1 MSYIN
6 YKVKYMIDLN
16 NVGFVLASKYR
27 KIIMESLL
35 DSNKTIKEISDECDV
50 GKRLLYA
57 PAKSLR
63 DYGLVVKKERTYAIN
78 DEGAEVINFIH
89 EKWGK

>member
-1 MSYIN
+1 M
-6 YKVKYMIDLN
+6 DLN
-16 NVGFVLASKYR
+16 NVSLIIASKYR
-27 KIIMESLL
+27 KLIMESLL

-50 GKRLLYA
+50 SKRLLYA

-63 DYGLVVKKERTYAIN
+63 DYGLVVKKKRTYAITE
-78 DEGAEVINFIH
+78 EGAEVINFVH